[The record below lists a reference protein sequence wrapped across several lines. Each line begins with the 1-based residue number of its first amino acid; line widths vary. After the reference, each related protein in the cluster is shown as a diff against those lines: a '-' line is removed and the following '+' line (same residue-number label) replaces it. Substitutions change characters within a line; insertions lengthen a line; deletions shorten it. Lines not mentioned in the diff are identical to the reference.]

1 MGIYIWHAVLKDKT
15 QIDQV
20 DQNGNEHLFQEVRD
34 NFNHLALFFITE
46 NNKVKITVDLVR
58 GLIYLGAPQEAI
70 QELTEEKQN
79 IRLVYYRR
87 NKVTLGVGNSIQE
100 KTVLQ
105 CVGLQYLDRSGSNR
119 KILAQ
124 IDESGNILIG
134 E

>member
-1 MGIYIWHAVLKDKT
+1 MWHAVLKDKT